1 MRDARRIA
9 AATMLAVLVLSGCA
23 SAGASRTAGAGRLDA
38 GALALRRG
46 EFDRAG
52 EALAEVRR
60 TCGETRLG
68 RQALLLIAALEMD
81 PRNPSGDPG
90 RAAALAGH
98 WLTRPET
105 FPWTRSIAETL
116 YLQALRAGGA
126 PYTVPGTAPAG
137 VRELLEM
144 VHPADGA
151 GETCDA
157 LEWEVLAAGGLPELD
172 RNPPRGS
179 TGGAGR
185 LRDDNTRLREKVARL
200 EAELERIRETLRP

>member
-1 MRDARRIA
+1 MRGARRIA
-9 AATMLAVLVLSGCA
+9 AVGLLAVLSGCA
-23 SAGASRTAGAGRLDA
+23 SSGASRTGAGRLDA

-46 EFDRAG
+46 EFGRAA
-52 EALAEVRR
+52 EALAEARR
-60 TCGETRLG
+60 TCGEARLG

-81 PRNPSGDPG
+81 PRNPSGDPD

-105 FPWTRSIAETL
+105 FPWTRPIAETL
-116 YLQALRAGGA
+116 YLQALRAGGG
-126 PYTVPGTAPAG
+126 PYAEPAAAPAG

-144 VHPADGA
+144 VRPADGA

-157 LEWEVLAAGGLPELD
+157 LEWEVLAAGGLPDLD
-172 RNPPRGS
+172 RRRPRGS
-179 TGGAGR
+179 AGGAGR
-185 LRDDNTRLREKVARL
+185 LHDDNARLRERVARL

>member
-1 MRDARRIA
+1 MRGARRISA
-9 AATMLAVLVLSGCA
+9 AALLAMLSGCA
-23 SAGASRTAGAGRLDA
+23 SSGASRTAGAGWLDA

-60 TCGETRLG
+60 TCGEARLG

-81 PRNPSGDPG
+81 PRNPSGDPD

-105 FPWTRSIAETL
+105 FPWTRPVAETL
-116 YLQALRAGGA
+116 YMQALRAGGG
-126 PYTVPGTAPAG
+126 PYAEPAAAPAG

-144 VHPADGA
+144 VRTADGA
-151 GETCDA
+151 GKTCDA
-157 LEWEVLAAGGLPELD
+157 LEWKVLSGGGLPELD
-172 RNPPRGS
+172 RRRPGGS
-179 TGGAGR
+179 AGGTGR
-185 LRDDNTRLREKVARL
+185 LRDDNARLREKVARL